1 MGSGCPVAELWGVG
15 SVYREV
21 GRAGGRGGTV
31 SFAETIEGLIMYAR
45 GYLVISLPQPPG
57 LSEAKS

>member
-31 SFAETIEGLIMYAR
+31 SFAETTP
-45 GYLVISLPQPPG
+45 GYLVISLAQPPG